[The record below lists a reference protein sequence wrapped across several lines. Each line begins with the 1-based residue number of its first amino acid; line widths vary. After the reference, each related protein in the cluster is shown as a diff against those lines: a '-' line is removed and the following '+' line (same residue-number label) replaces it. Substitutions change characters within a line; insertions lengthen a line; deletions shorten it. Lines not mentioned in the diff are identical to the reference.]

1 MSINTCP
8 IRVSA
13 VTRLTRVPVRHRG
26 KSEWWSAILAA
37 ILFSL
42 ILFTQGCGGGGT
54 GSSVAQPDPVT
65 PLGEGQISI
74 VFTDAE
80 EDFVTYAVDVTSLLL
95 EKSNGVTVET
105 VPLSTRID
113 FTELTD
119 VSEFLTIATVPAG
132 IYESAVL
139 TMDFSTADI
148 VVQDANGNGVVADVV
163 GEDGNPIGV
172 FQVRLNLT
180 TSDVIRISPN
190 VPAAFSLDF
199 DLDASNEI
207 DLTTTPPLVTVQPF
221 LLATPELDR
230 DREHRVRGV
239 LASVDEI
246 DSTIT
251 LKVRPFKHRD
261 GDFGRF
267 TFSVDEDTQYEVD
280 GMGYTGSPG
289 LSAMGMLAEN
299 TPVITQGQI
308 TDAGFLANT
317 VLAGSSVP
325 WSDSD
330 VIRGIVTARSGDV
343 LTVQGARVEFS
354 DGRDVFRG
362 SQSVILGENTTV
374 SALGVDNADLNL
386 DSISVGQRV
395 IVFGEVLDDATFD
408 ASEGRVRMT
417 MNHLTAQVVEAEP
430 LAVDLFYL
438 NGRHPNIYD
447 FSGTGITAAE
457 DSDPDYY
464 EIDTSTLGLND
475 IENGDLVRVYGLI
488 NDFGMAAPDYNART
502 VVDVETDARAA
513 SLHVGWQGGT
523 TMPFT
528 TLSTDRIDLDLSEAR
543 VVLKL
548 RGVSIDVN
556 IPIETLALVAP
567 GPDRRSIY
575 AVKVRGTDE
584 IQLFRS
590 FADLVGE
597 LNVQLDAG
605 NLLHR
610 IGAHGGYNSTTGEL
624 TTGRASFEFAVPT
637 ATDS

>member
-1 MSINTCP
+1 MSIHTCP

-13 VTRLTRVPVRHRG
+13 ATRLRKGPVRPRRRNDL
-26 KSEWWSAILAA
+26 WSMFLATV
-37 ILFSL
+37 LFSL
-42 ILFTQGCGGGGT
+42 VLFAQGCGSGGGST
-54 GSSVAQPDPVT
+54 TPQPDPIAESGV
-65 PLGEGQISI
+65 ISI

-80 EDFVTYAVDVTSLLL
+80 GDFVTYAVDVTSLLL
-95 EKSNGVTVET
+95 EKTNGDTVET

-113 FTELTD
+113 FAELTD

-132 IYESAVL
+132 IYASAVL
-139 TMDFSTADI
+139 TMDFTTADV
-148 VVQDANGNGVVADVV
+148 VVQDANGDGIGADVV
-163 GEDGNPIGV
+163 GEDGNPLGV
-172 FQVRLNLT
+172 LQVRLNLT

-207 DLTTTPPLVTVQPF
+207 DLTTTPPTVTVQPF

-246 DSTIT
+246 ESAITI
-251 LKVRPFKHRD
+251 KVRPFRHHT

-280 GMGYTGSPG
+280 GVGYTGSPG
-289 LSAMGMLAEN
+289 LGVMAMLEEN

-308 TDAGFLANT
+308 TDNGFLAET

-330 VIRGIVTARSGDV
+330 VVKGIVIARSGDV
-343 LTVQGARVEFS
+343 LSVQGARIK
-354 DGRDVFRG
+354 DGRDVFWG
-362 SQSVILGENTTV
+362 SQSVIVGENTTV
-374 SALGVDNADLNL
+374 TALGVDNADLDL

-395 IVFGEVLDDATFD
+395 IVFGEELDDGTFD
-408 ASEGRVRMT
+408 ASEGRVRML
-417 MNHLTAQVVEAEP
+417 MNQLTAQVVEAEP
-430 LAVDLFYL
+430 LVVDLFYL
-438 NGRHPNIYD
+438 NGRHPQLYD
-447 FSGTGITAAE
+447 FSGTGVTAAE
-457 DSDPDYY
+457 DADPDFY
-464 EIDTSTLGLND
+464 EIDTSTLGLSN
-475 IENGDLVRVYGLI
+475 IENGDLVRVRGLV
-488 NDFGMAAPDYNART
+488 NDFGMASPDYNART
-502 VVDVETDARAA
+502 VIDVDTDAHAA
-513 SLHVGWQGGT
+513 SLRVGWKNGT

-528 TLSTDRIDLDLSEAR
+528 NLSIDRIDLDLSEAR

-548 RGVSIDVN
+548 RGVSIDIN
-556 IPIETLALVAP
+556 TPIEALALVAP
-567 GPDRRSIY
+567 GSDRRGIY

-584 IQLFRS
+584 IHLYRE

-597 LNVQLDAG
+597 LNAQLDAG

-624 TTGRASFEFAVPT
+624 TTGRASFEFGVPT

>member
-1 MSINTCP
+1 MSIHTCP

-13 VTRLTRVPVRHRG
+13 ATRLQKVPVRPRRRNDL
-26 KSEWWSAILAA
+26 WSMFLATV
-37 ILFSL
+37 LFGL
-42 ILFTQGCGGGGT
+42 VLFAQGCGGGGG
-54 GSSVAQPDPVT
+54 GSAAPQPDPIAESGV
-65 PLGEGQISI
+65 ISI

-80 EDFVTYAVDVTSLLL
+80 GDFVTYAVDVTSLLL
-95 EKSNGVTVET
+95 EKTNGDTVET

-119 VSEFLTIATVPAG
+119 VSEFLTIATVPVG

-139 TMDFSTADI
+139 TMDFTTAD
-148 VVQDANGNGVVADVV
+148 VVLQDANGDGIGADVV
-163 GEDGNPIGV
+163 GEDGNPAGV
-172 FQVRLNLT
+172 LQVRLNLT

-207 DLTTTPPLVTVQPF
+207 DLTTTPPTVTVQPF

-246 DSTIT
+246 ESTIT
-251 LKVRPFKHRD
+251 LKVRPFRHHT

-280 GMGYTGSPG
+280 GVGYTGSPG
-289 LSAMGMLAEN
+289 LGAMAMLEEN

-308 TDAGFLANT
+308 TDNGFLANT

-330 VIRGIVTARSGDV
+330 VVKGIVIARSGDV
-343 LTVQGARVEFS
+343 LTVQGARIK
-354 DGRDVFRG
+354 DGRDVFWG
-362 SQSVILGENTTV
+362 SQSVMVGENTTV
-374 SALGVDNADLNL
+374 TALGVDNADLDF

-395 IVFGEVLDDATFD
+395 IVFAEELDDGTFD
-408 ASEGRVRMT
+408 ASEGRVRML
-417 MNHLTAQVVEAEP
+417 MNQLTAQVVEAEP
-430 LAVDLFYL
+430 LVVDLFYL
-438 NGRHPNIYD
+438 NGRHPQRYD
-447 FSGTGITAAE
+447 FSGTGVTAAE
-457 DSDPDYY
+457 DADPDFY
-464 EIDTSTLGLND
+464 EIDTSTLGLIN
-475 IENGDLVRVYGLI
+475 IENGDLVHVRGLV
-488 NDFGMAAPDYNART
+488 NEFGMAPPDYNART
-502 VVDVETDARAA
+502 VIDVDTDAHAA
-513 SLHVGWQGGT
+513 SLRVGWEGGT
-523 TMPFT
+523 TMPFSN
-528 TLSTDRIDLDLSEAR
+528 LSIDRIDLDLSEAR

-556 IPIETLALVAP
+556 NPIATLALVAP
-567 GPDRRSIY
+567 GSDRRGIY

-584 IQLFRS
+584 IHLYRT

-597 LNVQLDAG
+597 LNAQLDAG

-610 IGAHGGYNSTTGEL
+610 IGAHGGYNNTTGEL
-624 TTGRASFEFAVPT
+624 TTGRASFEFGVPT
-637 ATDS
+637 TTDS

>member
-1 MSINTCP
+1 MSIHTCP

-13 VTRLTRVPVRHRG
+13 ATRLRKVPVRPRRRNDL
-26 KSEWWSAILAA
+26 WSMFLATV
-37 ILFSL
+37 LFSL
-42 ILFTQGCGGGGT
+42 VLFAQGCGSGGG
-54 GSSVAQPDPVT
+54 GSAAPQPDPIAESGV
-65 PLGEGQISI
+65 ISI

-80 EDFVTYAVDVTSLLL
+80 GDFVTYAVDVTSLLL
-95 EKSNGVTVET
+95 EKTNGDTVET

-113 FTELTD
+113 FAELTD

-132 IYESAVL
+132 IYASAVL
-139 TMDFSTADI
+139 TMDFTTADV
-148 VVQDANGNGVVADVV
+148 VVQDANGDGIGADVV
-163 GEDGNPIGV
+163 GEDGNPLGV
-172 FQVRLNLT
+172 LQVRLNLT

-207 DLTTTPPLVTVQPF
+207 DLTTTPPTVTVQPF

-246 DSTIT
+246 ESTIT
-251 LKVRPFKHRD
+251 LKVRPFRHHT

-267 TFSVDEDTQYEVD
+267 KFSVDEDTQYEVD
-280 GMGYTGSPG
+280 GVGYTGSPG
-289 LSAMGMLAEN
+289 LGVMAMLEEN

-308 TDAGFLANT
+308 TDNGFLANT

-330 VIRGIVTARSGDV
+330 VVKGIVIARSGDV
-343 LTVQGARVEFS
+343 LSVQGARIK
-354 DGRDVFRG
+354 DGRDVFWG
-362 SQSVILGENTTV
+362 SQSVIVGENTTV
-374 SALGVDNADLNL
+374 TALGVDNADLDL

-395 IVFGEVLDDATFD
+395 IVFGEELDDGTFD
-408 ASEGRVRMT
+408 ASEGRVRML
-417 MNHLTAQVVEAEP
+417 MNQLTAQVVEAAP
-430 LAVDLFYL
+430 LVVDLFYL
-438 NGRHPNIYD
+438 NGRHPQIYD
-447 FSGTGITAAE
+447 FGGTGVTAAE
-457 DSDPDYY
+457 DADPDFY
-464 EIDTSTLGLND
+464 EIDTSTLGLSN
-475 IENGDLVRVYGLI
+475 IENGDLVRVRGLI
-488 NDFGMAAPDYNART
+488 NDFGMAPPDYNART
-502 VVDVETDARAA
+502 VIDVDTDAHAA
-513 SLHVGWQGGT
+513 SLRVGWKNGT

-528 TLSTDRIDLDLSEAR
+528 NLSIDRIDLDLSEAR

-548 RGVSIDVN
+548 RGVSIDIN
-556 IPIETLALVAP
+556 TPIEALALVVP
-567 GPDRRSIY
+567 GSDRRGIY

-584 IQLFRS
+584 IHLYRA

-597 LNVQLDAG
+597 LNAQLDAG

-610 IGAHGGYNSTTGEL
+610 IGAHGGYNSTTGES
-624 TTGRASFEFAVPT
+624 TTGRASFEFGVPT

>member
-1 MSINTCP
+1 MSIHTCP

-13 VTRLTRVPVRHRG
+13 ATRLRKVPVRPRRRNDL
-26 KSEWWSAILAA
+26 WSMFLATV
-37 ILFSL
+37 LFSL
-42 ILFTQGCGGGGT
+42 VLFAQGCGSGGG
-54 GSSVAQPDPVT
+54 GSTTPQPDPIAESGV
-65 PLGEGQISI
+65 ISI

-80 EDFVTYAVDVTSLLL
+80 GDFVTYAVDVTSLLL
-95 EKSNGVTVET
+95 EKTNGDTVET

-113 FTELTD
+113 FAELTD

-132 IYESAVL
+132 IYASAVL
-139 TMDFSTADI
+139 TMDFTTADV
-148 VVQDANGNGVVADVV
+148 VVQDANGDGIGADVV
-163 GEDGNPIGV
+163 GEDGNPLGV
-172 FQVRLNLT
+172 LQVRLNLT

-207 DLTTTPPLVTVQPF
+207 DLTTTPPTVTVQPF

-246 DSTIT
+246 ESTIT
-251 LKVRPFKHRD
+251 LKVRPFRHHT

-280 GMGYTGSPG
+280 GVGYTGSPG
-289 LSAMGMLAEN
+289 LGVMAMLEEN

-308 TDAGFLANT
+308 TDNGFLAET

-330 VIRGIVTARSGDV
+330 VVKGIVIARSGDV
-343 LTVQGARVEFS
+343 LSVQGARIK
-354 DGRDVFRG
+354 DGRDVFWG
-362 SQSVILGENTTV
+362 SQSVIVGENTTV
-374 SALGVDNADLNL
+374 TALGVDNADLDL

-395 IVFGEVLDDATFD
+395 IVFGEELDDGTFD
-408 ASEGRVRMT
+408 ASEGRVRML
-417 MNHLTAQVVEAEP
+417 MNQLTAQVVEAEP
-430 LAVDLFYL
+430 LVVDLFYL
-438 NGRHPNIYD
+438 NGRHPQIYD

-457 DSDPDYY
+457 DADPDFY
-464 EIDTSTLGLND
+464 EIDTSTLGLSN
-475 IENGDLVRVYGLI
+475 IENGDLVRVRGLV
-488 NDFGMAAPDYNART
+488 NDFGMAPPDYNART
-502 VVDVETDARAA
+502 VIDVDTDAHAA
-513 SLHVGWQGGT
+513 SLRVGWKNGT

-528 TLSTDRIDLDLSEAR
+528 NLSIDRIDLDLGEAR

-548 RGVSIDVN
+548 RGVSIDIN
-556 IPIETLALVAP
+556 TPIEALALVAP
-567 GPDRRSIY
+567 GSDRRGIY

-584 IQLFRS
+584 IHLYRA
-590 FADLVGE
+590 FADLVSE
-597 LNVQLDAG
+597 LTAQLDAG

-624 TTGRASFEFAVPT
+624 TTGRASFEFGVPT

>member
-13 VTRLTRVPVRHRG
+13 ATRLTRVPVRNRN
-26 KSEWWSAILAA
+26 KSEWWSVFLAT

-42 ILFTQGCGGGGT
+42 ILFTQGCGGGG
-54 GSSVAQPDPVT
+54 SSVAQPDPVT
-65 PLGEGQISI
+65 PVGEGQISI

-105 VPLSTRID
+105 IPLSTRID

-119 VSEFLTIATVPAG
+119 VSEFLTIATVPEG

-139 TMDFSTADI
+139 TMDFTTADI
-148 VVQDANGNGVVADVV
+148 VVQDADGNGVNADVV
-163 GEDGNPIGV
+163 DEDGNPIGV
-172 FQVRLNLT
+172 LQVRLSLT

-207 DLTTTPPLVTVQPF
+207 DLTTMPPVVTVQPF

-239 LASVDEI
+239 LASVDET
-246 DSTIT
+246 DSTVT
-251 LKVRPFKHRD
+251 LKVRPFRHRD

-280 GMGYTGSPG
+280 GSGYTGSPG

-308 TDAGFLANT
+308 TDSGLLAKT

-325 WSDSD
+325 WSNGD
-330 VIRGIVTARSGDV
+330 VIRGIVTVRSGDV
-343 LTVQGARVEFS
+343 LILQGARVEFS

-362 SQSVILGENTTV
+362 SHSVIVGENTTV
-374 SALGVDNADLNL
+374 SALGVDTADLNL

-395 IVFGEVLDDATFD
+395 IVFGEVLDDETFD

-417 MNHLTAQVVEAEP
+417 MNQLTAQVVGADP

-438 NGRHPNIYD
+438 NGRRPQLFD
-447 FSGTGITAAE
+447 FSGTGVTAAE
-457 DSDPDYY
+457 DADPDYY
-464 EIDTSTLGLND
+464 QIDTSTLGLGG

-513 SLHVGWQGGT
+513 SLHVGWEGGAA
-523 TMPFT
+523 MPFT
-528 TLSTDRIDLDLSEAR
+528 TLSSDRIDLDLSEAR

-548 RGVSIDVN
+548 RGVSIDIHN
-556 IPIETLALVAP
+556 PIEMLALVAP
-567 GPDRRSIY
+567 GPDSRSVY

-584 IQLFRS
+584 IRLFRS
-590 FADLVGE
+590 FADLVDE
-597 LNVQLDAG
+597 LNAQLDAG
-605 NLLHR
+605 NWLHR

-624 TTGRASFEFAVPT
+624 TTGRASFEFGVPT

>member
-1 MSINTCP
+1 MSIHTCP

-13 VTRLTRVPVRHRG
+13 ATRLRKVPVRPRRRNDL
-26 KSEWWSAILAA
+26 WSMFLATV
-37 ILFSL
+37 LFSL
-42 ILFTQGCGGGGT
+42 VLFAQGCGSGGG
-54 GSSVAQPDPVT
+54 GSAAPQPDPIAESGV
-65 PLGEGQISI
+65 ISI

-80 EDFVTYAVDVTSLLL
+80 GDFVTYAVDVTSLLL
-95 EKSNGVTVET
+95 EKTNGDTVET

-113 FTELTD
+113 FAELTD

-132 IYESAVL
+132 IYASAVL
-139 TMDFSTADI
+139 TMDFTTADV
-148 VVQDANGNGVVADVV
+148 VVQDANGDGIGADVV
-163 GEDGNPIGV
+163 GEDGNPLGV
-172 FQVRLNLT
+172 LQVRLNLT

-207 DLTTTPPLVTVQPF
+207 DLTTTPPTVTVQPF

-246 DSTIT
+246 ESTIT
-251 LKVRPFKHRD
+251 LKVRPFRHHT

-267 TFSVDEDTQYEVD
+267 KFSVDEDTQYEVD
-280 GMGYTGSPG
+280 GVGYTGSPG
-289 LSAMGMLAEN
+289 LGVMAMLEEN

-308 TDAGFLANT
+308 TDNGFLANT

-330 VIRGIVTARSGDV
+330 VVKGIVIARSGDV
-343 LTVQGARVEFS
+343 LSVQGARIK
-354 DGRDVFRG
+354 DGRDVFWG
-362 SQSVILGENTTV
+362 SQSVIVGENTTV
-374 SALGVDNADLNL
+374 TALGVDNADLDL

-395 IVFGEVLDDATFD
+395 IVFGEELDDGTFD
-408 ASEGRVRMT
+408 ASEGRVRML
-417 MNHLTAQVVEAEP
+417 MNQLTAQVVEAAP
-430 LAVDLFYL
+430 LVVDLFYL
-438 NGRHPNIYD
+438 NGRHPQIYD
-447 FSGTGITAAE
+447 FGGTGVTAAE
-457 DSDPDYY
+457 DADPDFY
-464 EIDTSTLGLND
+464 EIDTSTLGLSN
-475 IENGDLVRVYGLI
+475 IENGDLVRVRGLI
-488 NDFGMAAPDYNART
+488 NDFGMAPPDYNART
-502 VVDVETDARAA
+502 VIDVDTDAHAA
-513 SLHVGWQGGT
+513 SLRVGWKNGT

-528 TLSTDRIDLDLSEAR
+528 NLSIDRIDLDLGEAR

-548 RGVSIDVN
+548 RGVSIDIN
-556 IPIETLALVAP
+556 TPIEALALVAP
-567 GPDRRSIY
+567 GSDRRGIY

-584 IQLFRS
+584 IHLYRA

-597 LNVQLDAG
+597 LTAQLDAG

-610 IGAHGGYNSTTGEL
+610 IGAHGGYNNTTGES
-624 TTGRASFEFAVPT
+624 TTGRASFEFGVPT

>member
-13 VTRLTRVPVRHRG
+13 ATRLTRVPVRNRN
-26 KSEWWSAILAA
+26 KSEWWSVILAT

-42 ILFTQGCGGGGT
+42 ILFTQGCGGGG
-54 GSSVAQPDPVT
+54 SSVPQPDPVT
-65 PLGEGQISI
+65 PVGEGQISI

-119 VSEFLTIATVPAG
+119 VSEFLTIATVPEG
-132 IYESAVL
+132 IYESVLL
-139 TMDFSTADI
+139 TMDFTTADI
-148 VVQDANGNGVVADVV
+148 VVQDADGNGVNADVV
-163 GEDGNPIGV
+163 DEDGNPIGV
-172 FQVRLNLT
+172 LQVRLKLT

-207 DLTTTPPLVTVQPF
+207 DLTTTPPVVTVQPF

-239 LASVDEI
+239 LASVDET
-246 DSTIT
+246 DSTVT
-251 LKVRPFKHRD
+251 LKVRPFRHRD
-261 GDFGRF
+261 GDFGRL

-280 GMGYTGSPG
+280 GSGYTGSPG

-299 TPVITQGQI
+299 TPVIAQGQI
-308 TDAGFLANT
+308 TDSGLLAKT

-330 VIRGIVTARSGDV
+330 VVRGIVTARSGDV
-343 LTVQGARVEFS
+343 LILQGARVEFS

-362 SQSVILGENTTV
+362 SHSVIVGENTTV
-374 SALGVDNADLNL
+374 SALGVDTADLNL

-395 IVFGEVLDDATFD
+395 IVFGEVLDDETFD

-417 MNHLTAQVVEAEP
+417 MNQLTAQVVDADP

-438 NGRHPNIYD
+438 NGRRPQLFD
-447 FSGTGITAAE
+447 FSGTGVIAAE
-457 DSDPDYY
+457 DADPDYY
-464 EIDTSTLGLND
+464 QIDTLTLGLGG

-488 NDFGMAAPDYNART
+488 NDFGMATPDFNART
-502 VVDVETDARAA
+502 VVDVEMDARAA
-513 SLHVGWQGGT
+513 SLHVGWEGGAA
-523 TMPFT
+523 MPFI
-528 TLSTDRIDLDLSEAR
+528 TLSNDRIDLDLSAAR

-548 RGVSIDVN
+548 RGVSIDIN
-556 IPIETLALVAP
+556 NPIEMLALVAP
-567 GPDRRSIY
+567 GPDSRSVY

-584 IQLFRS
+584 IRLFRS
-590 FADLVGE
+590 FADLVDE
-597 LNVQLDAG
+597 LNAQLDAG
-605 NLLHR
+605 NWLHR

-624 TTGRASFEFAVPT
+624 TTGRASFEFGVRT

>member
-1 MSINTCP
+1 MSIHTCP

-13 VTRLTRVPVRHRG
+13 ATRLRKGPVRPRRRNDL
-26 KSEWWSAILAA
+26 WSMFLATV
-37 ILFSL
+37 LFSL
-42 ILFTQGCGGGGT
+42 VLFVQGCGSGGG
-54 GSSVAQPDPVT
+54 GSTTPQPDPIAESGV
-65 PLGEGQISI
+65 ISI

-80 EDFVTYAVDVTSLLL
+80 GDFVTYAVDVTSLLL
-95 EKSNGVTVET
+95 EKTNGDTVET

-113 FTELTD
+113 FAELTD

-132 IYESAVL
+132 IYASAVL
-139 TMDFSTADI
+139 TMDFTTADV
-148 VVQDANGNGVVADVV
+148 VVQDANGDGIGADVV
-163 GEDGNPIGV
+163 GEDGNPLGV
-172 FQVRLNLT
+172 LQVRLNLT

-207 DLTTTPPLVTVQPF
+207 DLTTTPPTVTVQPF

-246 DSTIT
+246 ESAITI
-251 LKVRPFKHRD
+251 KVRPFRHHT

-280 GMGYTGSPG
+280 GVGYTGSPG
-289 LSAMGMLAEN
+289 LGVMAMLEEN

-308 TDAGFLANT
+308 TDNGFLAET

-330 VIRGIVTARSGDV
+330 VVKGIVIARSGDV
-343 LTVQGARVEFS
+343 LSVQGARIK
-354 DGRDVFRG
+354 DGRDVFWG
-362 SQSVILGENTTV
+362 SQSVIVGENTTV
-374 SALGVDNADLNL
+374 TALGVDNADLDL

-395 IVFGEVLDDATFD
+395 IVFGEELDDGTFD
-408 ASEGRVRMT
+408 ASEGRVRML
-417 MNHLTAQVVEAEP
+417 MNQLTAQVVEAEP
-430 LAVDLFYL
+430 LVVDLFYL
-438 NGRHPNIYD
+438 NGRHPQIYD
-447 FSGTGITAAE
+447 FSGTGVTAAE
-457 DSDPDYY
+457 DADPDFY
-464 EIDTSTLGLND
+464 EIDTSTLGLSN
-475 IENGDLVRVYGLI
+475 IENGDLVRVRGLV
-488 NDFGMAAPDYNART
+488 NDFGMAPPDYNART
-502 VVDVETDARAA
+502 VIDVDTDAHAA
-513 SLHVGWQGGT
+513 SLRVGWKNGT

-528 TLSTDRIDLDLSEAR
+528 NLSIDRIDLDLGEAR

-548 RGVSIDVN
+548 RGVSIDIN
-556 IPIETLALVAP
+556 TPIEALALVAP
-567 GPDRRSIY
+567 GSDRRGIY

-584 IQLFRS
+584 IHLYRA
-590 FADLVGE
+590 FADLVVE
-597 LNVQLDAG
+597 LNAQLDAG

-624 TTGRASFEFAVPT
+624 TTGRASFEFGVPT

>member
-1 MSINTCP
+1 MSIHTCP

-13 VTRLTRVPVRHRG
+13 ATRLRKVPVRPRRRNDL
-26 KSEWWSAILAA
+26 WSMFLATV
-37 ILFSL
+37 LFSL
-42 ILFTQGCGGGGT
+42 VLFAQGCGSGGG
-54 GSSVAQPDPVT
+54 GSAAPQPDPIAESGV
-65 PLGEGQISI
+65 ISI

-80 EDFVTYAVDVTSLLL
+80 GDFVTYAVDVTSLLL
-95 EKSNGVTVET
+95 EKTNGDTVET

-113 FTELTD
+113 FAELTD

-132 IYESAVL
+132 IYASAVL
-139 TMDFSTADI
+139 TMDFTTADV
-148 VVQDANGNGVVADVV
+148 VVQDANGDGIGADVV
-163 GEDGNPIGV
+163 GEDGNPLGV
-172 FQVRLNLT
+172 LQVRLNLT

-207 DLTTTPPLVTVQPF
+207 DLTTTPPTVTVQPF

-246 DSTIT
+246 ESTIT
-251 LKVRPFKHRD
+251 LKVRPFRHHT

-267 TFSVDEDTQYEVD
+267 KFSVDEDTQYEVD
-280 GMGYTGSPG
+280 GVGYTGSPG
-289 LSAMGMLAEN
+289 LGVMAMLEEN

-308 TDAGFLANT
+308 TDNGFLANT

-330 VIRGIVTARSGDV
+330 VVKGIVIARSGDV
-343 LTVQGARVEFS
+343 LSVQGARIK
-354 DGRDVFRG
+354 DGRDVFWG
-362 SQSVILGENTTV
+362 SQSVIVGENTTV
-374 SALGVDNADLNL
+374 TALGVDNADLDL

-395 IVFGEVLDDATFD
+395 IVFGEELDDGTFD
-408 ASEGRVRMT
+408 ASEGRVRML
-417 MNHLTAQVVEAEP
+417 MNQLTAQVVEAAP
-430 LAVDLFYL
+430 LVVDLFYL
-438 NGRHPNIYD
+438 NGRHPQIYD
-447 FSGTGITAAE
+447 FGGTGVTAAE
-457 DSDPDYY
+457 HADPDFY
-464 EIDTSTLGLND
+464 EIDTSTLGLSN
-475 IENGDLVRVYGLI
+475 IENGDLVRVRGLI
-488 NDFGMAAPDYNART
+488 NDFGMAPPDYNART
-502 VVDVETDARAA
+502 VIDVETDAHAA
-513 SLHVGWQGGT
+513 SLRVGWKNGT

-528 TLSTDRIDLDLSEAR
+528 NLSIDRIDLDLGEAR

-548 RGVSIDVN
+548 RGVSIDIN
-556 IPIETLALVAP
+556 TPIEALALVAP
-567 GPDRRSIY
+567 GSDRRGIY

-584 IQLFRS
+584 IHLYRA

-597 LNVQLDAG
+597 LTAQLDAG

-624 TTGRASFEFAVPT
+624 TTGRASFEFGVPT

>member
-13 VTRLTRVPVRHRG
+13 ATRLTRVPVRNRN
-26 KSEWWSAILAA
+26 KSEWWSVFLAT

-42 ILFTQGCGGGGT
+42 ILFTQGCGGGG
-54 GSSVAQPDPVT
+54 SSVPQPDPVT
-65 PLGEGQISI
+65 PVGEGQISI

-119 VSEFLTIATVPAG
+119 VSEFLTIATVPEG
-132 IYESAVL
+132 VYESAVL
-139 TMDFSTADI
+139 TMDFTTADI
-148 VVQDANGNGVVADVV
+148 VVQDADGNGVNADVV
-163 GEDGNPIGV
+163 DEDGNPIGV
-172 FQVRLNLT
+172 FQVRLSLT

-207 DLTTTPPLVTVQPF
+207 DLTTTPPVVTVQPF

-246 DSTIT
+246 DSTVT
-251 LKVRPFKHRD
+251 LKVRPFRHRD

-280 GMGYTGSPG
+280 GSGYTGSPG

-308 TDAGFLANT
+308 TDSGLLAKT

-325 WSDSD
+325 WSNSD

-343 LTVQGARVEFS
+343 LILQGARVEFS

-362 SQSVILGENTTV
+362 SHSVIVGENTTV
-374 SALGVDNADLNL
+374 SALGVDTADLNL

-395 IVFGEVLDDATFD
+395 IVFGEVLDDETFD
-408 ASEGRVRMT
+408 ASEGRVRMAV
-417 MNHLTAQVVEAEP
+417 NQLTAQVVEADP

-438 NGRHPNIYD
+438 NGRRPQLFD
-447 FSGTGITAAE
+447 FSGTGVTASE
-457 DSDPDYY
+457 DADPDYY
-464 EIDTSTLGLND
+464 QIDTSTLGLGG

-513 SLHVGWQGGT
+513 SLHVGWEGGAA
-523 TMPFT
+523 MPFT
-528 TLSTDRIDLDLSEAR
+528 TLSSDRIDLDLSEAR

-548 RGVSIDVN
+548 RGVSIDIN
-556 IPIETLALVAP
+556 NPIEMLALVAP
-567 GPDRRSIY
+567 GPDSRSVY

-584 IQLFRS
+584 IRLFRS
-590 FADLVGE
+590 FADLVDE
-597 LNVQLDAG
+597 LNDQLDAG
-605 NLLHR
+605 NWLHR

-624 TTGRASFEFAVPT
+624 TTGRASFEFGVPT